1 MSTRAVLLT
10 SLLILPAF
18 VIAQQE
24 SVPKSAADKDAPVLE
39 TNQQRASYAIGFNI
53 GSDLKRQG
61 LEVDF
66 PSLTA
71 GIATALAGKARAL
84 SDEEVQKCF
93 AELRATMQKKAEAKA
108 AENLAAGRKFLEANK
123 TKDGV
128 KVTGSGLQYIVL
140 KEGTGAT
147 PTTGSTVSTHY
158 RGTLIDGTVFDSS
171 YAGDAPVAGEEP
183 VSFGVTQV
191 IAGWTEALQLMK
203 VGSKYRLFIPSELA
217 YGESGPDS
225 IGPNSVLIF
234 DIELISS
241 K

>member
-1 MSTRAVLLT
+1 MSIRAVLLT

-24 SVPKSAADKDAPVLE
+24 DAPKSAADKHAPALE
-39 TNQQRASYAIGFNI
+39 TNQQRASYAIGFNL

-61 LEVDF
+61 LEVDV
-66 PSLTA
+66 PALTA

-108 AENLAAGRKFLEANK
+108 GENLAAGRKFLEANK

-147 PTTGSTVSTHY
+147 PTIDSTVSTHY

-183 VSFGVTQV
+183 VSFGVSQV